1 MLNTK
6 QIRCLFDK
14 LNKEF
19 FNNALPQPNGIEFHY
34 VKSYLGQ
41 FQSTGQYGKYGIC
54 VIRFSTAWEMTDFE
68 VEKVLIHEMIHEWQ
82 WTVGHSDH
90 HGTWFKLKAN
100 EINCLTNNKYNIS
113 RVTILENN
121 TCLKDAKKKFSGGL
135 IIYTHRSRPGVT
147 FGAICPSTSLEHIK
161 SWFPKNKNITSSE
174 FYIFETNED
183 NCLPGWTK
191 SVKNIN
197 GYPIEKEEFIN
208 KYKKSIVRKI

>member
-1 MLNTK
+1 MFL
-6 QIRCLFDK
+6 
-14 LNKEF
+14 E
-19 FNNALPQPNGIEFHY
+19 H
-34 VKSYLGQ
+34 VKSYLDQ
-41 FQSTGQYGKYGIC
+41 VQNTGQYGKYGTC

-82 WTVGHSDH
+82 WMVGHSDH

-135 IIYTHRSRPGVT
+135 IIYTHKSRPGVT

-174 FYIFETNED
+174 FYIF
-183 NCLPGWTK
+183 
-191 SVKNIN
+191 
-197 GYPIEKEEFIN
+197 
-208 KYKKSIVRKI
+208 

>member
-1 MLNTK
+1 
-6 QIRCLFDK
+6 
-14 LNKEF
+14 
-19 FNNALPQPNGIEFHY
+19 
-34 VKSYLGQ
+34 
-41 FQSTGQYGKYGIC
+41 
-54 VIRFSTAWEMTDFE
+54 MTDFE

-121 TCLKDAKKKFSGGL
+121 TCLKDSKKKFSGGL
-135 IIYTHRSRPGVT
+135 IIYTHKSRPGVT
-147 FGAICPSTSLEHIK
+147 FDAICPSTSLEHIK

-197 GYPIEKEEFIN
+197 GYPIE
-208 KYKKSIVRKI
+208 RKNL